1 MTISFYDLY
10 SCNSDESFIRGMEGQ
25 GSSASKELSK
35 ALKGVKLWYIK
46 QCTQQSDETVMR
58 DLLLPFME
66 PIIPKPGTF

>member
-66 PIIPKPGTF
+66 PIILRIKV